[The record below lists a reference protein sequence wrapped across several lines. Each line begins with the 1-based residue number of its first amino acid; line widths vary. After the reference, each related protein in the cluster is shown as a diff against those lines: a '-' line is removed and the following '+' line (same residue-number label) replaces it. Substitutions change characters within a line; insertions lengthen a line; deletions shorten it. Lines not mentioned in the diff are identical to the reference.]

1 MQPHSRHLIFRS
13 ITGALLAL
21 LLVPALH
28 AQDDV
33 ANTARE
39 NYENALASG
48 LYEEAEVVAKVRL
61 DQAIRAGQVKELSTA
76 ELLNDLADAQRLS
89 ANYSSALQNYEL
101 AIEIV
106 EAQRDMLNMALIDP
120 VLGIGKTHLESGRA
134 DLALD
139 YLKRAVHVRSVNEGP
154 HTIEQ
159 AEALELLALAYLQM
173 EEFDDAADAA
183 DRLYLIYY
191 RNYPH
196 NSLQLVPALVRK
208 GQILGLGGDRR
219 SERNTYNEAVQ
230 IATRNDGEASEH
242 LISPYISLGQ
252 SHQQEYFEKLV
263 LAENEQEMPEQR
275 LLGNAE
281 TYLQKALEISQSE
294 SISDWNKRV
303 DALLAMAD
311 FQTLNE
317 SHSQARVLYR
327 DAWRILSENP
337 SGHKRRRFELEV
349 AVPLLRPPID
359 LSVALPYEA
368 RAKPDEFDLKTGFI
382 TAQYTITKRG
392 RLTDFGLLEM
402 QPRRFEVVEAEIK
415 RGLIEYVYRPRFNG
429 GFPAETPNEV
439 LRFQFPYVEAV
450 DISTQAR

>member
-1 MQPHSRHLIFRS
+1 M
-13 ITGALLAL
+13 
-21 LLVPALH
+21 PALY
-28 AQDDV
+28 AQEDV
-33 ANTARE
+33 ADTARE
-39 NYENALASG
+39 NYESAIASG
-48 LYEEAEVVAKVRL
+48 LYEEAEVAAKVRL
-61 DQAIRAGQVKELSTA
+61 DQAMRAGQVKELSTA

-89 ANYSSALQNYEL
+89 ANYSAALQNYEL

-106 EAQRDMLNMALIDP
+106 EAKRDMLNMALVEP
-120 VLGIGKTHLESGRA
+120 VLGIGKTYLESGRA

-139 YLKRAVHVRSVNEGP
+139 YLKRALHVRSVNEGP
-154 HTIEQ
+154 HTVEQ

-183 DRLYLIYY
+183 DRLYLIYH
-191 RNYPH
+191 RNYPRD
-196 NSLQLVPALVRK
+196 SLQLVPALVRK
-208 GQILGLGGDRR
+208 GQILGMGGDRR
-219 SERNTYNEAVQ
+219 SERNTYNEAVD
-230 IATRNDGEASEH
+230 IATSNDGESSEH
-242 LISPYISLGQ
+242 LIAPYIRLGQ

-263 LAENEQEMPEQR
+263 LAENEQEMPEPR

-294 SISDWNKRV
+294 NLSDWNQRV

-311 FQTLNE
+311 FQTLSE

-337 SGHKRRRFELEV
+337 AGHKRRRSELEV

-368 RAKPDEFDLKTGFI
+368 RAKPEEFDFKTGFI

-402 QPRRFEVVEAEIK
+402 QPRRFELVEAEIK
-415 RGLIEYVYRPRFNG
+415 RGLAAYVYRPRFSG
-429 GFPAETPNEV
+429 GFAADTLNE
-439 LRFQFPYVEAV
+439 LARFQFPYLEADDV
-450 DISTQAR
+450 LSATP